1 MDLIVSHLPSEAV
14 RRWVGLIR
22 QTVKAVFN
30 TLANKGD
37 SKCIAL
43 ANKINRSV
51 YQHNPYRFDLYT
63 AS

>member
-14 RRWVGLIR
+14 RRWVALIR

-43 ANKINRSV
+43 
-51 YQHNPYRFDLYT
+51 QQD
-63 AS
+63 